1 MLKDQTQSKTE
12 MLKMAQ
18 QKVARILKA
27 TKHRATNKK
36 KYNQQ
41 WSPMHKN
48 NPLESGKIMQGT
60 DKKEEEKE
68 TTSTG
73 K

>member
-1 MLKDQTQSKTE
+1 M
-12 MLKMAQ
+12 
-18 QKVARILKA
+18 KA